1 MAVHNRVVLGND
13 LWYRRCKKWKQGGGL
28 YPDKVGLLVGC
39 MAAGK
44 CFVHCYRNY
53 ISVDFYVSIARW
65 ESMESELSSS
75 MRKVS
80 NAQQH
85 IYLRLLR
92 NKVSLKQSTLRE
104 SGPNI
109 RIWIVDFGLYSSCGG
124 HLKPLIIY
132 GWIIFK
138 ICPLKCSKCTVLVI
152 HSMAHVFPP

>member
-1 MAVHNRVVLGND
+1 
-13 LWYRRCKKWKQGGGL
+13 
-28 YPDKVGLLVGC
+28 
-39 MAAGK
+39 
-44 CFVHCYRNY
+44 
-53 ISVDFYVSIARW
+53 
-65 ESMESELSSS
+65 MESELSSS

-132 GWIIFK
+132 G
-138 ICPLKCSKCTVLVI
+138 
-152 HSMAHVFPP
+152 